1 MRNTFIEHL
10 IRKAETDARVFLVVG
25 DLGFSVVEPYI
36 ERFPDRFLNA
46 GVAEQNMTAV
56 AAGLA
61 REGYRPF
68 TYSIGNFSTVRCLE
82 QVRNDVCYHKLPVC
96 VVAVGGGYMYGPLG
110 PTHHATEDIA
120 IMRALPAMRVF
131 VPFGRASTCSAIDE
145 ILSGDAPAYL
155 RLGRADVETAPTGG
169 NGLTAVRQ
177 VTGRGRAIVS
187 VGQLSRE
194 IVERAGREQADLFAW
209 CRIKPLPEK
218 ELKDLADRYED
229 ILVVE
234 DHQREGGAFSA
245 FSEFTSRLKSVSI
258 RGRFSPHVCKE
269 GEQRSRM
276 MQVDE

>member
-10 IRKAETDARVFLVVG
+10 IRKAELDDRVFLIVG
-25 DLGFSVVEPYI
+25 DLGFSVVEPYVA
-36 ERFPDRFLNA
+36 RFPDRYLNA
-46 GVAEQNMTAV
+46 GVAEQNMTSV

-82 QVRNDVCYHKLPVC
+82 QIRNDVCYHKLPVC

-120 IMRALPAMRVF
+120 ILRTLPGMRVF
-131 VPFGRASTCSAIDE
+131 VPFGKASTCMAVDE
-145 ILSGDAPAYL
+145 ILAEDQPAYL
-155 RLGRADVETAPTGG
+155 RLGRADVEREPADNGVTAIVTAPG
-169 NGLTAVRQ
+169 NR
-177 VTGRGRAIVS
+177 RAILS
-187 VGQLSRE
+187 VGQLARD
-194 IVERAGREQADLFAW
+194 VLERGRAEARDVYAW
-209 CRIKPLPEK
+209 CRIKPLPEASLR
-218 ELKDLADRYED
+218 ELVTRYEE

-245 FSEFTSRLKSVSI
+245 FSEFTSSLKSESI

-269 GEQRSRM
+269 TEQRKRM
-276 MQVDE
+276 IQLQP

>member
-10 IRKAETDARVFLVVG
+10 IRKAESDDRVFLVVG
-25 DLGFSVVEPYI
+25 DLGFSVVEPYA

-46 GVAEQNMTAV
+46 GVAEQNMTSV

-120 IMRALPAMRVF
+120 IMRSLPGIRVF
-131 VPFGRASTCSAIDE
+131 VPFGKASTCAAVDE
-145 ILSGDAPAYL
+145 ILAEAQPAYL
-155 RLGRADVETAPTGG
+155 RLGRAELEVVPSAG
-169 NGLTAVRQ
+169 NGVNPISVQ
-177 VTGRGRAIVS
+177 PGRTRAIIS
-187 VGQLSRE
+187 VGQIAKTTVQLAE
-194 IVERAGREQADLFAW
+194 KDGADLYAW

-218 ELKDLADRYED
+218 ELSDLANRYES

-245 FSEFTSRLKSVSI
+245 FSEFTSRLKSASI

-269 GEQRSRM
+269 TEQRKRM
-276 MQVDE
+276 IQLDP

>member
-10 IRKAETDARVFLVVG
+10 IRKAEVDDRIFLVVG
-25 DLGFSVVEPYI
+25 DLGFSVVEPFI

-82 QVRNDVCYHKLPVC
+82 QIRNDVCYHKLPVC
-96 VVAVGGGYMYGPLG
+96 VVAVGGGFMYGPLG

-120 IMRALPAMRVF
+120 IMRALPGQRVF
-131 VPFGRASTCSAIDE
+131 VPFGKASTCAAVDE
-145 ILSGDAPAYL
+145 ILAEDQPAYL
-155 RLGRADVETAPTGG
+155 RLGRADVEIAPAGG
-169 NGLTAVRQ
+169 NGLTLVR
-177 VTGRGRAIVS
+177 GEAAAAKAIVS
-187 VGQLSRE
+187 VGQLAKE
-194 IVERAGREQADLFAW
+194 TLERAAREHADLYAW
-209 CRIKPLPEK
+209 CRIKPLPEP
-218 ELKDLADRYED
+218 DLARLLSRYAEIV
-229 ILVVE
+229 ILE

-245 FSEFTSRLKSVSI
+245 FSEFCSRLKSASI

-269 GEQRSRM
+269 GEQRKRM
-276 MQVDE
+276 IEE